1 MENSTVT
8 AHAKNQRTV
17 SSYEDCARAYADEVG
32 PDPSDIS
39 KQALQRLVR
48 LLEPGAHVL
57 EIGSG
62 PGWDADY
69 VETLGIRVRRTDA
82 AQAFCDFQTE
92 RGKHVD
98 RLDVIADDLGGPY
111 QGAVALYVLQHID
124 RTLIASVLR
133 KIAAAIQPLGLFL
146 LTIKEG
152 SGESTEHGTES
163 GEYQVVRWLLD
174 DFVAQLNAAG
184 LKVEWHVRKAYPD
197 GTWLSVLARKNI

>member
-1 MENSTVT
+1 MENSTHT

-17 SSYEDCARAYADEVG
+17 SSYEGCARAYADEVG
-32 PDPSDIS
+32 PDPSEIS

-48 LLEPGAHVL
+48 LLEPGARVL

-69 VETLGIRVRRTDA
+69 VETLGITIRRTDA
-82 AQAFCDFQTE
+82 TQAFCDFQAE

-98 RLDVIADDLGGPY
+98 LIDVIADDLGGPY

-124 RTLIASVLR
+124 RTLIASVLQ

-152 SGESTEHGTES
+152 SGEYVEQGTEA

-184 LKVEWHVRKAYPD
+184 LTVEWHARKVYPD
-197 GTWLSVLARKNI
+197 GTWLTLLARKKV